1 MQLREEAKKQGS
13 KNFLL
18 LQQVVKNR
26 ERAQD
31 VMQSP
36 GAKVLYEMQNLSL
49 GDRSESKSRVLQS
62 VIKAER
68 QVLDQNSRSEEEVLC
83 SPFPF
88 SVSHSHCDI

>member
-1 MQLREEAKKQGS
+1 MQLREEAKKQES

-49 GDRSESKSRVLQS
+49 GDRSESKSRVLHS
-62 VIKAER
+62 VMKGGKASGKASGNYR
-68 QVLDQNSRSEEEVLC
+68 NLVCTGRCRV
-83 SPFPF
+83 
-88 SVSHSHCDI
+88 